1 MKTITINTTI
11 FDETYTLI
19 FDGKEYTLPIKIED
33 KDIDNLRKTLAG
45 GKVELNEQETLDFLF
60 EIAPNSKEIF
70 DTMGETSF
78 MRAIYQILPDITKA
92 IESAIQ

>member
-33 KDIDNLRKTLAG
+33 KDIDNLRKTLVG
-45 GKVELNEQETLDFLF
+45 GKLELNEQETLDFLF
-60 EIAPNSKEIF
+60 EIAPNSKEVYE
-70 DTMGETSF
+70 TMGETSF

>member
-78 MRAIYQILPDITKA
+78 MRAIYQILPDILKA

>member
-19 FDGKEYTLPIKIED
+19 FDGKEYALPIKIED
-33 KDIDNLRKTLAG
+33 KDIDKLRKVLVG
-45 GKVELNEQETLDFLF
+45 GKIELNEEDTLNFLF

-70 DTMGETSF
+70 DNIGETSF
-78 MRAIYQILPDITKA
+78 MRAFQQILPDIIEA
-92 IESAIQ
+92 IESAIK

>member
-19 FDGKEYTLPIKIED
+19 FDGKEYTLPIKVED
-33 KDIDNLRKTLAG
+33 KDIDNLRKTLTN
-45 GKVELNEQETLDFLF
+45 GKLELNEQETLDFLF
-60 EIAPNSKEIF
+60 EIAPNSKEVYEN
-70 DTMGETSF
+70 MGETSF

>member
-45 GKVELNEQETLDFLF
+45 GKIELNEQETLDFLF

-70 DTMGETSF
+70 DTLGETSF
-78 MRAIYQILPDITKA
+78 MRAIYQILPDILKA

>member
-78 MRAIYQILPDITKA
+78 MRAMYQILPDILKA

>member
-19 FDGKEYTLPIKIED
+19 FDGKEYSLPIKIED
-33 KDIDNLRKTLAG
+33 KDIDNLRKVLVNGKIELDEKDTL
-45 GKVELNEQETLDFLF
+45 NFLF

-70 DTMGETSF
+70 DNIGETSF
-78 MRAIYQILPDITKA
+78 MRAFQQILPDIIEA
-92 IESAIQ
+92 IESAIK